1 MPGPLWRRPRPFPWA
16 SRSESVTMD
25 LTAQLGPHAGFI
37 LGAYGFTALVIAG
50 LILNAWRDRR
60 AQNRALA
67 ALEAGR
73 TPPRP

>member
-1 MPGPLWRRPRPFPWA
+1 
-16 SRSESVTMD
+16 MD